1 MAKVDIDSD
10 EYKLGQ
16 NIQKYRK
23 AKNWSQQDL
32 GNAVDMDRA
41 SISRYES
48 GSNGEMGFKLL
59 IRFAN
64 VLDVSPDR
72 ILNFDSE
79 LEIQEYDLLNAASR
93 KIVDPVIHMALQQ
106 QMK

>member
-32 GNAVDMDRA
+32 GNAVDMDR
-41 SISRYES
+41 SNVGKYEN
-48 GSNGEMGFKLL
+48 GSKGEMGFKLL
-59 IRFAN
+59 KKFA
-64 VLDVSPDR
+64 VALDVSVNRLLD
-72 ILNFDSE
+72 FEEEDVSE
-79 LEIQEYDLLNAASR
+79 YEQLNAASR
-93 KIVDPVIHMALQQ
+93 KIVEPVIHMALQQ